1 MNRSC
6 NNYDVIVVGAGPSGA
21 MLSYKLA
28 QNGVNVLLLEKYK
41 LPRYKACG
49 GGINLRT
56 ARLIPFDISEVV
68 ENTIYGAYLSYKC
81 SSPSLRTYEKPLT
94 YMVMRDKFDYFL
106 ACKAQEAGAQIIDQC
121 KVLGIE
127 SESDRVTVK
136 TNNVTYTAK
145 FVIGADG
152 ANSIVAKSFGLAR
165 KTNQCVGID
174 CQIKV
179 DDHSLAKW
187 DRLVGL
193 DLGGVRGGYS
203 WIFPKYDCLSVGIG
217 GPNRSARNLKS
228 YLFRFIESQ
237 HFYHY
242 EILRLRGS
250 LMPLG
255 GNTTSVAAPRA
266 LLVGDA
272 AGLIDPFIGD
282 GIYFSIRSAMLA
294 APVIMK
300 SLVDG
305 KTRLVEYDKEI
316 KTELVPELQTGRV
329 LSRVIS
335 RFPQLF
341 VHLLATNDWVWNSF
355 CRVLRGETTYI
366 KLKQKLG
373 PLKFLIRFL

>member
-1 MNRSC
+1 
-6 NNYDVIVVGAGPSGA
+6 
-21 MLSYKLA
+21 
-28 QNGVNVLLLEKYK
+28 
-41 LPRYKACG
+41 
-49 GGINLRT
+49 
-56 ARLIPFDISEVV
+56 
-68 ENTIYGAYLSYKC
+68 
-81 SSPSLRTYEKPLT
+81 
-94 YMVMRDKFDYFL
+94 
-106 ACKAQEAGAQIIDQC
+106 
-121 KVLGIE
+121 
-127 SESDRVTVK
+127 
-136 TNNVTYTAK
+136 
-145 FVIGADG
+145 
-152 ANSIVAKSFGLAR
+152 
-165 KTNQCVGID
+165 
-174 CQIKV
+174 
-179 DDHSLAKW
+179 
-187 DRLVGL
+187 
-193 DLGGVRGGYS
+193 
-203 WIFPKYDCLSVGIG
+203 
-217 GPNRSARNLKS
+217 
-228 YLFRFIESQ
+228 
-237 HFYHY
+237 
-242 EILRLRGS
+242 
-250 LMPLG
+250 MPLG